1 MRVKAAVLDKI
12 GLPPPY
18 AASRPLEIVD
28 LDLAPPGRGEVLVR
42 IKAAGLCHSDLSVI
56 DGSRPR
62 PTRWRSATRRRESS
76 RRSARA

>member
-1 MRVKAAVLDKI
+1 MRIKAAVLRQP
-12 GLPPPY
+12 GLQPPY
-18 AASRPLEIVD
+18 AASKPLEIAE
-28 LDLAPPGRGEVLVR
+28 LDLEPPGRGELMVA

-76 RRSARA
+76 RPLAKA